1 MITMST
7 DVEKFIGFCD
17 SEFGK
22 RVMKKE
28 ARYICNELK
37 DCKAIL
43 DIGCGIG
50 SFEQN
55 LPSLDIIGLDS
66 SKEMLEEA
74 KKRSDKAFVLGN
86 AEHLKFNDSMF
97 DAVFAVTTLEFID
110 NYQKAIREMA
120 RVTKPCG
127 KVLVMMLNP
136 TSEYFREEIEKPDAY
151 FRRIKHKNPRE
162 VSNYISRFYTVIKQ
176 EKILGI
182 KGPRIFDTNDER
194 YASLYVVVG
203 IKR

>member
-1 MITMST
+1 MNA
-7 DVEKFIGFCD
+7 DVKKFTRFCD

-22 RVMKKE
+22 RVMEKE
-28 ARYICNELK
+28 TWYIYNELK
-37 DCKAIL
+37 GYKKIL
-43 DIGCGIG
+43 DVGCGIG

-55 LPSLDIIGLDS
+55 LPSLETIGLDS
-66 SKEMLEEA
+66 SREMLEEA

-86 AEHLKFNDSMF
+86 AEHLGFKDSTF

-110 NYQKAIREMA
+110 NYQKVIEEMA

-136 TSEYFREEIEKPDAY
+136 KSEYFREKVEKPDAY
-151 FRRIKHKNPRE
+151 FRRIKHTNPRE
-162 VSNYISRFYTVIKQ
+162 VRNYISRFYSVIEE
-176 EKILGI
+176 EKFLGI
-182 KGPRIFDTNDER
+182 KGQHIFDTNDER
-194 YASLYVVVG
+194 YAGLYVVVG